1 MTKQPSDL
9 TRAVAFYGLPTS
21 FGVTHRTI
29 QRFLFRLMRKSPF
42 TLHSQG
48 SFWYVAHPVGGGQ
61 HASMPVMSQ

>member
-1 MTKQPSDL
+1 M
-9 TRAVAFYGLPTS
+9 PTS